1 MELKVSE
8 VIGVYSTLKD
18 AKLTKMESADKFKVI
33 KIMRPMQGVADEWDK
48 FMENVDKKL
57 QKENHEEIIQK
68 ARKWQEAGEK
78 TTLTDEE
85 KIEINRY
92 LITFQKEK
100 DECVKDELEKVV
112 SLDFEKLTQDAFEK
126 LIDSNDWEVNKM
138 MQLESLIVG

>member
-8 VIGVYSTLKD
+8 VVGVYRTLKD

-57 QKENHEEIIQK
+57 QKENHEEIIEK
-68 ARKWQEAGEK
+68 ARKWQQEGEK

-85 KIEINRY
+85 KVEINRY
-92 LITFQKEK
+92 LMAFQQEK

-126 LIDSNDWEVNKM
+126 LIDSNDWEVSKM
-138 MQLESLIVG
+138 MQLEIIATE

>member
-68 ARKWQEAGEK
+68 ARKWQEEREK

>member
-68 ARKWQEAGEK
+68 ARKWQEEGEK

>member
-68 ARKWQEAGEK
+68 AR
-78 TTLTDEE
+78 
-85 KIEINRY
+85 
-92 LITFQKEK
+92 
-100 DECVKDELEKVV
+100 
-112 SLDFEKLTQDAFEK
+112 
-126 LIDSNDWEVNKM
+126 
-138 MQLESLIVG
+138 